1 MHELGGRVGCV
12 RFAGDHMDSIILNEY
27 LNPNHPRSHDLASR
41 VSNYS
46 ENPQLRIA
54 HVGAHSARTVFLC
67 THVSSMIFKI
77 LKIRWGFSL
86 LFDTLKLFKF

>member
-12 RFAGDHMDSIILNEY
+12 RFAGDHMDSITLNEY
-27 LNPNHPRSHDLASR
+27 LNPTPPRSHDFPVR
-41 VSNYS
+41 VSNSS

-54 HVGAHSARTVFLC
+54 HVGAHIVGTVFLC
-67 THVSSMIFKI
+67 THVSSMIFII

-86 LFDTLKLFKF
+86 LFDTLKLFNF